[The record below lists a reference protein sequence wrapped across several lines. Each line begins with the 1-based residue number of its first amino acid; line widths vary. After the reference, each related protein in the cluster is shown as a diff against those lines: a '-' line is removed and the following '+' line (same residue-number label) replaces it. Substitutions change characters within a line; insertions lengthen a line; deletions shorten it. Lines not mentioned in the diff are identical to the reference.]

1 MCVLENVME
10 PLQNAQLRALA
21 PDDLERLRPHL
32 HPVTFAL
39 GDVLYGPGDPV
50 RSVYWVETGLLSVV
64 SSSPE
69 GQSVE
74 TMMVGQEGAAG
85 LIEACARGASF
96 MTVLVQIE
104 GRGWRAPASACR
116 ELADA
121 SPTFRELVWRHA
133 ASQLAEAGQS
143 AVCQARHPVD
153 RRCARWLLESWDRA
167 GVGDVV
173 PLTQEYLAAM
183 LGVQRTTVAPVAVE
197 LQRRGLI
204 RYSRG
209 RIEILDPAG
218 LEAAACDCRRAV
230 KAFREGRA
238 AEL

>member
-1 MCVLENVME
+1 MDSSN
-10 PLQNAQLRALA
+10 NSQLRSLSA
-21 PDDLERLRPHL
+21 DDFERLRPHL
-32 HPVTFAL
+32 HPVEFKL

-50 RSVYWVETGLLSVV
+50 RSVYWVEAGLLSVV

-74 TMMVGQEGAAG
+74 TSMVGRDGSAG
-85 LIEACARGASF
+85 LVEACAQGQSF

-116 ELADA
+116 ELAETSA
-121 SPTFRELVWRHA
+121 GFRQMVWRHA
-133 ASQLAEAGQS
+133 ATLIAEGGQS

-153 RRCARWLLESWDRA
+153 QRCARWLLESRDRA
-167 GVGDVV
+167 GVGDVL

-209 RIEILDPAG
+209 RIEVLDPAG
-218 LEAAACDCRRAV
+218 LEAAACDCRRTV
-230 KAFREGRA
+230 KAFREGRM
-238 AEL
+238 EL